1 MKLPDLS
8 TYTTYNSPFESIDI
22 IENTVSI
29 EIKDGIVHTRL
40 SSFRDIYI
48 VPMKRGEFKARVE
61 LMCAEY
67 ENPEETELTFI
78 CE

>member
-1 MKLPDLS
+1 M
-8 TYTTYNSPFESIDI
+8 
-22 IENTVSI
+22 VSI